1 MKKKFKSLLAIFL
14 VLAFVLTG
22 CGNAKKD
29 SGKSSDSGSK
39 QESSTGKKVN
49 EENKGNIVGEKMGGG
64 VVVENEGTPIKGG
77 TFRVVFLQ
85 THHLKVYS
93 TKHYTMTTST
103 GTSLHLQCM
112 AHQTLEKAWN

>member
-64 VVVENEGTPIKGG
+64 VVVNK
-77 TFRVVFLQ
+77 LQ
-85 THHLKVYS
+85 IILV
-93 TKHYTMTTST
+93 TSQQI
-103 GTSLHLQCM
+103 HIVIF
-112 AHQTLEKAWN
+112 